1 MKKLHGLMAMLMAL
15 LAFGCSAESPA
26 EEAYGDVT
34 QELACTYP
42 IGGVG
47 RAIVPSLGKIT
58 TFGVDAGSVKNM
70 RVIYTPVEGG
80 SPLSGTINWDP
91 ASTTSISGSWT
102 GTSLTKIVFDA
113 ICGTGVPC
121 MTLNYGL
128 PDQSQILFGNGGTG
142 APVGSVINMNGGVTR
157 IEATNNATGN
167 YRALK
172 FTGIHNGALVSFTR
186 TIPGTGGC

>member
-1 MKKLHGLMAMLMAL
+1 MKKLAL
-15 LAFGCSAESPA
+15 LLLCLFCALGCSADNADENT
-26 EEAYGDVT
+26 GDVT

-42 IGGVG
+42 IGAVG
-47 RAIVPSLGKIT
+47 RAVVPSLGKIT
-58 TFGVDAGSVKNM
+58 TFGAYPESVKKM
-70 RVIYTPVEGG
+70 LVVYTKVEGG
-80 SPLSGTINWDP
+80 GTLSGTIDWDP
-91 ASTTSISGSWT
+91 ASATSISGSWT
-102 GTSLTKIVFDA
+102 GTLLTKIVFDA
-113 ICGTGVPC
+113 ICGTGAPC